1 MRFALLIVII
11 LGGAGCGTPGSSQS
25 SISAAAASDVAVAQF
40 GGGPDVKVVSTHL
53 STYGAEANGA
63 IIAAATPVWV
73 VVLSGVFQP
82 PSCGPMTATPHPCPS
97 PATTAQVLVDA
108 RSGAFIQ
115 GTMPAPS
122 AG

>member
-1 MRFALLIVII
+1 MRFALLVAIV
-11 LGGAGCGTPGSSQS
+11 LGVASCTTPGPSQS
-25 SISAAAASDVAVAQF
+25 SISAAAASVVAVAQV

-63 IIAAATPVWV
+63 IVPAATPVWV

-108 RSGAFIQ
+108 QSGAFIQ
-115 GTMPAPS
+115 GTVPAPS